1 MSLRATL
8 VTPRVVG
15 MLILVLIV
23 IPMLPLFI
31 TGNWGWW
38 EAWAYVVVSIAGF
51 VLSRWLAAR
60 RHPDLIAERARF
72 MEHADAKPWDRL
84 LAPLVALGS
93 VVILIVAGVD
103 GRLGWSPAFELPL
116 RVAGLA
122 FVIAGYILG
131 SYALME
137 NRFFSGMVRI
147 QRERGHRVVS
157 SGPYRWVRHPGYAG
171 AIATY
176 LAIPAL
182 LGSLWAWLPA
192 AALVAI
198 LVVRT
203 RLEDA
208 TLRAELEGYEAYAER
223 VPCRLL
229 PGVW

>member
-31 TGNWGWW
+31 TGKWGWW
-38 EAWAYVVVSIAGF
+38 EAWAYVVVSIVGF

-60 RHPDLIAERARF
+60 RHPDLITERARF
-72 MEHADAKPWDRL
+72 MEHADAKQWDRL

-103 GRLGWSPAFELPL
+103 VRLGWSPAFDLPL

-122 FVIAGYILG
+122 VVITGYSLG

-176 LAIPAL
+176 LAIPPL
-182 LGSLWAWLPA
+182 LSSLWAWLPA

-208 TLRAELEGYEAYAER
+208 ALRAELEGYASYAER
-223 VPCRLL
+223 VRYRLL
-229 PGVW
+229 PGLW

>member
-38 EAWAYVVVSIAGF
+38 EGWAYVTVSIVGF

-72 MEHADAKPWDRL
+72 MDHKDAKPWDRL

-93 VVILIVAGVD
+93 VVILVVAGLDV
-103 GRLGWSPAFELPL
+103 RFGWSPSFDLL
-116 RVAGLA
+116 VRVGGLA
-122 FVIAGYILG
+122 VVIAGYILG

-157 SGPYRWVRHPGYAG
+157 GGPYRWVRHPGYAG

-176 LAIPAL
+176 LAMPPL
-182 LGSLWAWLPA
+182 LSSLWAWLPA
-192 AALVAI
+192 AGLVAI

-208 TLRAELEGYEAYAER
+208 TLRAELEGYEAYAGR
-223 VPCRLL
+223 VRYRLL